1 MKTYLIKLKSGL
13 SCKLKA
19 EDEESLQQK
28 INSGHYGILPIRGNV
43 RELITSENIAEIV
56 EVKDQGIKK

>member
-13 SCKLKA
+13 SSKLNA
-19 EDEESLQQK
+19 EDEKSLRLK
-28 INSGHYGILPIRGNV
+28 INSGHYGILPIRGQIQKFITTENV
-43 RELITSENIAEIV
+43 AEIV